1 MPSERSFRQYY
12 DEELLPTLQ
21 QFEAR
26 RQGIVRCFV
35 TTVIVAVVVA
45 GGAGLVTLAAH
56 TSPAIFAV
64 AAVVGVAAVVLAW
77 FLLTRGFVL
86 DFKHAVIAP
95 IVKFCDESLTYSPK
109 THISRS
115 VFRASRIFQHSIDR
129 YSGEDHV
136 HGKIGATAIEFSE
149 VHAEYKTRHRDSKG
163 RTHTQWHTIFKGL
176 FFIADFNKH
185 FTGCTVVLPDMAERT
200 FGWLGKKLQEWNVAR
215 SGQLVKLED
224 PEFEK
229 LFVVY
234 GDDQIEARYILS
246 PSLMRR
252 ITDFRNKTGKPIAL
266 SFVGSNVNLAITTGK
281 NMFEPRLFSPLTDFS
296 MATEYLADLG
306 LAVGIVEELNLNTRI
321 WTKA

>member
-1 MPSERSFRQYY
+1 MPSERTFRQYY
-12 DEELLPTLQ
+12 DEELLPALR

-26 RQGIVRCFV
+26 RKGIVKRFLAIV
-35 TTVIVAVVVA
+35 LVAVGVA
-45 GGAGLVTLAAH
+45 GAAGIVTLTAH
-56 TSPAIFAV
+56 TSRVFFMIA
-64 AAVVGVAAVVLAW
+64 AAVGAGAVILAW
-77 FLLTRGFVL
+77 ILLTKGFVL
-86 DFKHAVIAP
+86 DFKHAVIAR
-95 IVKFCDESLTYSPK
+95 IVTFCDESLVYRPK
-109 THISRS
+109 AHISEA
-115 VFRASRIFQHSIDR
+115 VFRGSRIFEHRIDR
-129 YSGEDHV
+129 YRGEDHV
-136 HGKIGATAIEFSE
+136 SGKVGATAIEFSE

-176 FFIADFNKH
+176 FFIGDFNKH
-185 FTGCTVVLPDMAERT
+185 FKGCTVVLPDMAERT

-266 SFVGSNVNLAITTGK
+266 SFVGSNVNLAVTTGK
-281 NMFEPRLFSPLTDFS
+281 DMLEPRIFRPLTDFG
-296 MATEYLADLG
+296 MAAEFLADVQ
-306 LAVGIVEELNLNTRI
+306 LAIGIVEELNLNTRI
-321 WTKA
+321 WTKT